1 MKLYQSKSQCCGC
14 SSCVDAC
21 PKKAISL
28 KMDNM
33 GFYYPQIDKS
43 ACVSCGLCTNVCA
56 FRTYKSEKTSYAQKA
71 LAVKHIDKHVHESS
85 SSGGIFSAL
94 SDGIINNDGVIYGA
108 AFVSKNKIA
117 HIRCESMLERDRTK
131 GSKYAQ
137 SDMQGIYNSI
147 KKDLKDGKTVL
158 FSGTPCQAAAVAKRF
173 EDYRDHLFLVDI
185 ICHGI
190 PSPGIFEKHISFC
203 EKQKGKLVEQ
213 YLFRTPCQPG
223 DSNTQVQAILFE
235 DGEID
240 RTSKYVRIY
249 FDLFLENKILRE
261 SCFDCPYAC
270 SDRES
275 DITIGDFWGIEK
287 IAPDFAD
294 KNGVSAVLINTQRG
308 EDLFNKISAN
318 LDYIACTFD
327 DIAKRNPNLMRPSAR
342 PRFNKFQLMYKVF
355 GYNGAVRGYYKSNF
369 LTNIK
374 NKIARILK

>member
-28 KMDNM
+28 KMDHM
-33 GFYYPQIDKS
+33 GFYYPQIDKT

-56 FRTYKSEKTSYAQKA
+56 FKTCRQDEKKYIQKA
-71 LAVKHIDKHVHESS
+71 LAVKHRDKHVHESS

-147 KKDLKDGKTVL
+147 KKDLKDGQTVL
-158 FSGTPCQAAAVAKRF
+158 FSGTPCQVAAVARRF
-173 EDYRDHLFLVDI
+173 ENYREHLILVDI

-203 EKQKGKLVEQ
+203 EKIKGKKVKQ
-213 YLFRTPCQPG
+213 YLFRG
-223 DSNTQVQAILFE
+223 VSNGGRNNVQTIIYE
-235 DGEID
+235 DGEVD
-240 RTSKYVRIY
+240 YDSKYIKIY
-249 FDLFLENKILRE
+249 FNLFNENKILRK
-261 SCFDCPYAC
+261 SCFECPYAC
-270 SDRES
+270 SDREG

-308 EDLFNKISAN
+308 EDLFNKVSVN

-327 DIAKRNPNLMRPSAR
+327 DIAKRNPN
-342 PRFNKFQLMYKVF
+342 
-355 GYNGAVRGYYKSNF
+355 
-369 LTNIK
+369 
-374 NKIARILK
+374 